1 MWYFRYFPTSGK
13 DGARLGSAIAGIL
26 RKGRSCSSLVG
37 CHAER
42 MRCDVPALLRHKG
55 LKCCGVHPIAM
66 NLGCI
71 VCIQN
76 IYVSIYILYI
86 YIINYIYTHTV
97 FMLTHLECRQF
108 MNSSMMQLIW
118 RAQMLDPTLPRNITQ
133 ALNCKF
139 PWDVNLSG
147 CWEANP

>member
-55 LKCCGVHPIAM
+55 LKCCGVHPIAISGVYSM
-66 NLGCI
+66 YTKHIC
-71 VCIQN
+71 
-76 IYVSIYILYI
+76 IYIIYI
-86 YIINYIYTHTV
+86 YIINYTHTV
-97 FMLTHLECRQF
+97 FMFTHLECRQF

-133 ALNCKF
+133 ARNCKF

-147 CWEANP
+147 CWGANP

>member
-55 LKCCGVHPIAM
+55 LKCCGVHPIAISGVYSM
-66 NLGCI
+66 YTKHIC
-71 VCIQN
+71 
-76 IYVSIYILYI
+76 I
-86 YIINYIYTHTV
+86 YIIYIYTLLIIHTHTV
-97 FMLTHLECRQF
+97 FMFTHLECRQF

-147 CWEANP
+147 CWGANP